1 MSGKTSR
8 TKGHDFERKIAQ
20 EMRDLQFENCE
31 TSRYANRKLDDACV
45 DLTCTS
51 PFSIQCKAYKN
62 QPNFRTELDKM
73 PDDENYN
80 LIFHK
85 QPYKKDI
92 VVLYKEDFYEIIKM
106 LKAERV
112 I

>member
-8 TKGHDFERKIAQ
+8 TKGHNYERQIAQ
-20 EMRDLQFENCE
+20 EMRELGYTECE

-45 DLTCTS
+45 DLTNTF

-62 QPNFRTELDKM
+62 QPNLRKELDKM
-73 PDDENYN
+73 PEDSNYN
-80 LIFHK
+80 LIFLK
-85 QPYKKDI
+85 RPYQKDT
-92 VVLYKEDFYEIIKM
+92 VTMDKEDFYEIIKM
-106 LKAERV
+106 LKSEKV

>member
-8 TKGHDFERKIAQ
+8 TKGHNFERQVAK
-20 EMRDLQFENCE
+20 EMRGLGFNDCE

-45 DLTCTS
+45 DLTETGC
-51 PFSIQCKAYKN
+51 FSIQCKAYKN

-73 PDDENYN
+73 PEDSNYN
-80 LIFHK
+80 LVFHK
-85 QPYKKDI
+85 APRKRDL
-92 VVLYKEDFYEIIKM
+92 VVMYKEDFYEIIQM
-106 LKAERV
+106 LKSEKL